1 VKALGS
7 TTTCTVPTY
16 GLAGQ
21 GKERKICIERTI
33 MIWIPARAHTEPL
46 LLGRFS
52 WLARKKKVTEYCYWW
67 YKKVHFPRAKRGR
80 LPHACLYA
88 HSQNISSHLPFYST
102 QPRVN
107 PPTQR
112 RLHIHLPKW
121 RYETSDVSKNN
132 AENNRRGKEG
142 VGIFGLP
149 FSGGARSSLEPWF
162 LSTARAPILRSAPC
176 R

>member
-16 GLAGQ
+16 GPAGQ

-52 WLARKKKVTEYCYWW
+52 WLARKKKLQNT
-67 YKKVHFPRAKRGR
+67 AIGGTKRFIFLVQNGGR

-112 RLHIHLPKW
+112 QLHIHLPKW
-121 RYETSDVSKNN
+121 RYETSDASKNN

-162 LSTARAPILRSAPC
+162 PSTARAPILRSAPC